1 MIDLHVHTTASDGT
15 YTPSEVVDL
24 AKKIGLT
31 AVAITDHDTVNG
43 LDEAK
48 DQAQKIGIEFIDGIE
63 ISADFEIEMHILG
76 YFINPKDRS
85 LLNALN
91 ILESFREERNPK
103 IVKKLQLM
111 GYKIT
116 MEEVISAANGNIIGR
131 PHIAKVLVDKGY
143 FSNTK
148 EVFDKLLSYGK
159 PAYVKKDKLHP
170 KDAIEIIKGS
180 GGISILAHPHKFL
193 YLDDSIENILIELMD
208 YGLDGIEA
216 IHSEH
221 SIQEKN
227 RLMEVAEKLSLIITG
242 GSDFHGKNKEDIHL
256 GTGKNNIAISDE
268 ILERLKERVTK

>member
-48 DQAQKIGIEFIDGIE
+48 NQAQKIGIEFIDGIE

-76 YFINPKDRS
+76 YFINPKDHS

-116 MEEVISAANGNIIGR
+116 MEEVISTANGNIIGR

-180 GGISILAHPHKFL
+180 GGIAILAHPHKFL

-256 GTGKNNIAISDE
+256 GTGKNNIAVSDE